1 MGLRPARTVRDNM
14 GPAWTRYSKRKPRKS
29 FVKSL
34 PHKNLNTFET
44 GLVKTDYDLRAT
56 MVCLDK
62 TLLVRDNAIESAR
75 QTISRQLEKLALGNY
90 KFWVRKYPHH
100 VVRENRMLS
109 GAGADRLSKGMR
121 KSFGKPS
128 DLAARINKGEIM
140 FEVKTYSRFKDVVT
154 DSFRKAGQKMSGNYR
169 TVLEPIGGTSK

>member
-1 MGLRPARTVRDNM
+1 MGLRPARTVRDNR

-44 GLVKTDYDLRAT
+44 GIVKPDYDLRAT
-56 MVCLDK
+56 LVCLDD
-62 TLLVRDNAIESAR
+62 TILVRDNAIEAGR
-75 QTISRQLEKLALGNY
+75 QAVSRLLEKHAAGNY
-90 KFWVRKYPHH
+90 KFWVRKYPHQ
-100 VVRENRMLS
+100 VIRENRMLS

-128 DLAARINKGEIM
+128 DLAARINKGDII
-140 FEVKTYSRFKDVVT
+140 FEVRTYSRFRDLVA
-154 DSFRKAGQKMSGNYR
+154 DAYRRASQKMSGKYR
-169 TVLEPIGGTSK
+169 PVIEAITPK